1 MARYVFKRI
10 LQLIPVVLA
19 VAILIFTIMYFVP
32 GDPAET
38 ICGAGAMEEELAAT
52 REALGLNRSY
62 IERLIDFLKQT
73 FLHFDFGKSYI
84 THVSI
89 KTELLRRI
97 PYTLMI
103 GAGTFLVVILIGVPL
118 GIIAAVNQNRL
129 GDRIS
134 MIIALFGV
142 SVPQFWYGMLLVL
155 LFSVQLDLLPATG
168 VSSWKSFILP
178 CFACAIGGLATNAR
192 QARSAMLEVIRS
204 DYIITA
210 KAKGIPYWKV
220 ILKHA
225 LPNALIPIL
234 TTLRGMLAGLCGG
247 SVVIETVFTIPGLG
261 TYLVTGMNNRD
272 YPIVQA
278 CVIILALISAVVVL
292 LVDIIYAFVDPRIKA
307 KYAGNRKVRRRG
319 NASVETVR

>member
-1 MARYVFKRI
+1 
-10 LQLIPVVLA
+10 
-19 VAILIFTIMYFVP
+19 MYFVP
-32 GDPAET
+32 GDPAQT
-38 ICGAGAMEEELAAT
+38 ICGSGATEEELAAT
-52 REALGLNRSY
+52 REALGLNKPY
-62 IERLIDFLKQT
+62 TERLFDFLKQT
-73 FLHFDFGKSYI
+73 FLQFDFGKSYI
-84 THVSI
+84 SHVSI
-89 KTELLRRI
+89 KTELMRRL
-97 PYTLMI
+97 PYTLLV
-103 GAGTFLVVILIGVPL
+103 GAGTFLVVVLIGVPL

-129 GDRIS
+129 GDRLS

-155 LFSVQLDLLPATG
+155 LFSVKLDLFPATG
-168 VSSWKSFILP
+168 VSSWKSFVLP

-210 KAKGIPYWKV
+210 KAKGIPNWKV

-234 TTLRGMLAGLCGG
+234 TTLGGLLAGLCGG

-261 TYLVTGMNNRD
+261 TYLVTGMNTRD

-278 CVIILALISAVVVL
+278 CVIILALVSALVVL

-307 KYAGNRKVRRRG
+307 KYAGKKKARRKK
-319 NASVETVR
+319 NAHIETTG